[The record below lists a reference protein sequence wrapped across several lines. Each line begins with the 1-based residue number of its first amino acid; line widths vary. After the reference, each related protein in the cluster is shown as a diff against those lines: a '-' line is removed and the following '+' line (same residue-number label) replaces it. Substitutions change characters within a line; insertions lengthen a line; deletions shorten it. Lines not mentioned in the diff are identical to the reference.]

1 MIFTT
6 FASVMLDSLRVYIL
20 FNALGIEITF
30 IEANFIFYFT
40 VVIGI
45 MSFIPGAIGI
55 SELTYS
61 EITQTISAEGNF
73 ELIKSVVFLDRLI
86 GYYFLVGIGSII
98 IILNRPLFR
107 NMAIID
113 K

>member
-1 MIFTT
+1 MFTKKL
-6 FASVMLDSLRVYIL
+6 FEFLYIAATLPPL
-20 FNALGIEITF
+20 FLI
-30 IEANFIFYFT
+30 
-40 VVIGI
+40 
-45 MSFIPGAIGI
+45 AIGI

-61 EITQTISAEGNF
+61 EITQTISGEGNF

-86 GYYFLVGIGSII
+86 GYYFIVGIGSII